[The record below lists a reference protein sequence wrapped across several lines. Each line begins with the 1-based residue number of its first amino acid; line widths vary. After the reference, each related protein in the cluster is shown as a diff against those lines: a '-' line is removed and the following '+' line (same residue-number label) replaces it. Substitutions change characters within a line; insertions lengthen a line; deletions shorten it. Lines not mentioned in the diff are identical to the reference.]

1 MFTLEMIQKSSILC
15 MHLKIYFF
23 KKANNDGLCT
33 LYTHSGG
40 QIVEGAEEAEWR
52 QRLVNKLPAKVAYF
66 NQELLCVF
74 CLLVNNFV

>member
-1 MFTLEMIQKSSILC
+1 

-52 QRLVNKLPAKVAYF
+52 LHQRLVNKLTAKVAYF